1 MSDPQ
6 FDKLSKIY
14 EESEKIKVSLE
25 GKKLSKIR
33 KQALENSE
41 EFWEEQA
48 KYLKWFKEWDKVLD
62 WNPPFAKWFVGGKLN
77 ASVNCLDRH
86 IDSDAKN
93 KVAII
98 WEGENGE
105 TNSFTYYQL
114 YRSVNKL
121 ASALKNLGVKKG
133 DRITIYLPMIPQL
146 AIAMLA
152 CSRIGAIHTV
162 VFSGFSAQALA
173 DRAND
178 SKSKI
183 IITADG
189 GYRRGK
195 LIQLKRLVD
204 DAISSIPSV
213 EHVIVV
219 KRASN
224 DIQMGPKDS
233 WWHDLIE
240 NSPSYCEPEVLDSTH
255 PLYILYTSG
264 TTGKPKG
271 VLHSTGGYLTY
282 LYATAKWVFDFRKED
297 IFFCT
302 ADIGWVTGH
311 SYIVYAPLMHGVT
324 QIMYEGTPDYPKPDR
339 YWAIVEKQGATILY
353 TTPTALRMYMKFGNT
368 IPNSFDLSS
377 LRLLGTVG
385 EPINPEV
392 WMWYFKTIGKENCP
406 IVDTWWQTETGATM
420 ISTCT
425 GIESVPMKPGSGT
438 FPLPGI
444 DASIVDENGRPV
456 DLDRKGYLVIRKP
469 WPGMLMTLWED
480 DERYRNT
487 YWKKFENVYYAGDYA
502 VSDADGYL
510 WLLGRADDVLKVA
523 GHRLG
528 TMELESAFV
537 SYKAIAEA
545 AVTSKPD
552 QKKGESIIAF
562 LVLRTGFLPSDQ
574 LHVELVDHIR
584 NAVGPIA
591 TPEEIYFVNKL
602 PKTRSGKIMRRLL
615 KSIASGTAIGDATT
629 LEDEASIEEI
639 RQAYNDLHKVVGH

>member
-1 MSDPQ
+1 MFDPE
-6 FDKLSKIY
+6 FDKLSKVY
-14 EESEKIKVSLE
+14 EESVKIKVSLE

-121 ASALKNLGVKKG
+121 ASALKSLGVKKG
-133 DRITIYLPMIPQL
+133 DRIAIYLPMIPQL

-152 CSRIGAIHTV
+152 SSRIGAIHTV

-195 LIQLKRLVD
+195 LIQLKRIVD

-282 LYATAKWVFDFRKED
+282 LYATAKWVFDFTKED

-353 TTPTALRMYMKFGNT
+353 TTPTALRMYRKFGNT

-385 EPINPEV
+385 EPISPEV

-406 IVDTWWQTETGATM
+406 IVDTWWQTETGGIM

-456 DLDRKGYLVIRKP
+456 ESDRKGSLVIRKP

-480 DERYRNT
+480 DEKYRNT

-502 VSDADGYL
+502 LSDADGYL
-510 WLLGRADDVLKVA
+510 WLLGRSDDVLKVA

-602 PKTRSGKIMRRLL
+602 PKTRSSKIMRRLL
-615 KSIASGTAIGDATT
+615 KSIASGAAIGDATT

-639 RQAYNDLHKVVGH
+639 RQAYNDLHKVVG